1 MREKIFLHSVLKSA
15 IGISQLTEDL
25 EEEVVM
31 EKQELIE
38 KYTAEISRLRP
49 YCPNRHLI
57 SEQLK
62 YGLYKEILEDLK
74 QLDEPQDEKVEAHLA
89 EHWNEDIGNV
99 LWWNFPVEE
108 PPYCGTPLDE
118 RFPEHKT
125 HFTTIDMPNE
135 IEKSKQWVVKR
146 ADSDYIT
153 SFNQSLLNVNID
165 VTSSL
170 DCASYYKFTDLKKA
184 EAVALLVDGSVEEV

>member
-1 MREKIFLHSVLKSA
+1 MNKK
-15 IGISQLTEDL
+15 
-25 EEEVVM
+25 
-31 EKQELIE
+31 ELIDKQALIDELTKTQE
-38 KYTAEISRLRP
+38 KFYEVWMNLDLDKSSRDTAINVYTGIMLVKT
-49 YCPNRHLI
+49 YV
-57 SEQLK
+57 
-62 YGLYKEILEDLK
+62 D
-74 QLDEPQDEKVEAHLA
+74 QLDEPQAEKVEAHLA

-99 LWWNFPVEE
+99 LWWDFPVEE

-118 RFPEHKT
+118 HFPEHKT

-135 IEKSKQWVVKR
+135 IEKPKQWVVKR

>member
-1 MREKIFLHSVLKSA
+1 M
-15 IGISQLTEDL
+15 
-25 EEEVVM
+25 
-31 EKQELIE
+31 
-38 KYTAEISRLRP
+38 
-49 YCPNRHLI
+49 
-57 SEQLK
+57 
-62 YGLYKEILEDLK
+62 
-74 QLDEPQDEKVEAHLA
+74 A

-184 EAVALLVDGSVEEV
+184 EAVATLVDGSVEEV

>member
-1 MREKIFLHSVLKSA
+1 MN
-15 IGISQLTEDL
+15 
-25 EEEVVM
+25 
-31 EKQELIE
+31 KQEVIEEIRIRAKYDSEYRTSLIRSDKAIE
-38 KYTAEISRLRP
+38 LIKKIDESESR
-49 YCPNRHLI
+49 
-57 SEQLK
+57 
-62 YGLYKEILEDLK
+62 
-74 QLDEPQDEKVEAHLA
+74 QLDEPTKVIAHLA
-89 EHWNEDIGNV
+89 EHWDEDTGDV

-118 RFPEHKT
+118 HFPEYKT

-135 IEKSKQWVVKR
+135 IEKPKRWVVKR

-184 EAVALLVDGSVEEV
+184 EAVATLVDGSVEEVAE